1 VVEVGN
7 VSPHGFWLLLDGQ
20 EVFLS
25 FEVFPW
31 FREASIRELC
41 NIERPRPG
49 HLWWPD
55 LDVDLDEESIEHPE
69 EFPLVSRRRPE
80 KRTAAPRKRR
90 ARTTNRSAR
99 G

>member
-1 VVEVGN
+1 
-7 VSPHGFWLLLDGQ
+7 
-20 EVFLS
+20 
-25 FEVFPW
+25 
-31 FREASIRELC
+31 
-41 NIERPRPG
+41 
-49 HLWWPD
+49 LWWPD